1 MKLYDNGDDVINEV
15 RERWNSHVK
24 SVRIWGFIAAVLM
37 IIMGIVCM
45 IFPVQTTYVIEVFAS
60 AALLLWG
67 IWEIVSYFQRPV
79 ILRTGVSLMSGI
91 LNVIL
96 GIMLLTSPA
105 DELLIFFG
113 FLFGLD
119 LMMVGFEQL
128 TLTGT
133 FHAFGVINTGWMTFD
148 GILNILVGIILL
160 FMPIASVSAVSV
172 LLSFYLLA
180 GGITLLIE
188 CINAKELKR

>member
-1 MKLYDNGDDVINEV
+1 MRRYDNGEDVINEV
-15 RERWNSHVK
+15 RNSWNSHVK
-24 SVRIWGFIAAVLM
+24 TVRIWGFIASVLM

-45 IFPVQTTYVIEVFAS
+45 VFPVQTTYVIEVFAS
-60 AALLLWG
+60 AALLVWG
-67 IWEIVSYFQRPV
+67 IWEIVRYVQRPV

-91 LNVIL
+91 LNIIL

-105 DELLIFFG
+105 EEMLLSFG

-119 LMMVGFEQL
+119 LMMLGFEQL

-133 FHAFGVINTGWMTFD
+133 FHAFGVENTGWLTFD
-148 GILNILVGIILL
+148 GILNVLVGIILL
-160 FMPIASVSAVSV
+160 FMPMASISAVSV

-180 GGITLLIE
+180 GGITLLVE

>member
-1 MKLYDNGDDVINEV
+1 MRRYDNGDDVINEV
-15 RERWNSHVK
+15 RESWNGHVK
-24 SVRIWGFIAAVLM
+24 SVRIWGFIASVLM

-45 IFPVQTTYVIEVFAS
+45 IYPIQTTYIIEVFAS
-60 AALLLWG
+60 VALLVWG
-67 IWEIVSYFQRPV
+67 IWEIVKYFQRPV

-133 FHAFGVINTGWMTFD
+133 FHAFGVVNTGWMTFD
-148 GILNILVGIILL
+148 GVLNILVGIILL
-160 FMPIASVSAVSV
+160 FMPLASVSAVSV

-188 CINAKELKR
+188 CINARELKR

>member
-1 MKLYDNGDDVINEV
+1 MLD
-15 RERWNSHVK
+15 
-24 SVRIWGFIAAVLM
+24 M
-37 IIMGIVCM
+37 IIESENDAYGC
-45 IFPVQTTYVIEVFAS
+45 E
-60 AALLLWG
+60 
-67 IWEIVSYFQRPV
+67 YFQRPF

-91 LNVIL
+91 LDVIL

-105 DELLIFFG
+105 DEWLIFFG

-180 GGITLLIE
+180 GGITLLIG
-188 CINAKELKR
+188 CINVKELKR